1 MDFFESQLGKIA
13 RYDLKN
19 KISENVC
26 NAIFHATVVV
36 GAVKEFIERSGR
48 ETWYLKIIHTRKR
61 VFGI

>member
-26 NAIFHATVVV
+26 NAIFHATVIV
-36 GAVKEFIERSGR
+36 GVVKEFIERSGKK
-48 ETWYLKIIHTRKR
+48 TWYLKKIHTR